1 LTHSH
6 YDHASRLTVIKK
18 RYKPKVF
25 AVSQVLPHVDVVLKG
40 GETLK
45 IADREFEVI
54 YTPGHSSDSI
64 CLYCGAEKIL
74 CAGAPLEIKA
84 KDTTCE
90 EEFIQALD

>member
-1 LTHSH
+1 M
-6 YDHASRLTVIKK
+6 
-18 RYKPKVF
+18 P
-25 AVSQVLPHVDVVLKG
+25 QVDVILKG

-64 CLYCGAEKIL
+64 CLYCEAEKIL
-74 CAGAPLEIKA
+74 FAGDTPLVIKA

-90 EEFIQALD
+90 EEFIQALDYISKKN